1 MAGSLPRAGMDMAA
15 YVERYAGRDLL
26 RFITCGS
33 VDDGKS
39 TLMGRLLYDAEL
51 LNDDSIAAVVADSG
65 RWGTTGEAPDLAL
78 LVDGLQSEREQG
90 ITIDVAY
97 RYFATDKR
105 KFIMADTPG
114 HEQYTRNMATGASTA
129 ELAVILI
136 DARKGVL
143 VQTRR
148 HTAIVSMLGI
158 RQLLVAVNKM
168 DLVDFDEQR
177 FNTIREDFQAVL
189 DKLGNG
195 HQVEFVPISAL
206 AGDNVVT
213 PSQRTPWYTGPTLLS
228 HLETVAVDK
237 LAKGEDF
244 RFPVQFVNRPSHDFR
259 GYAGTV
265 TAGAVQVGDEV
276 MVLPSRTRS
285 RVKSIISLGENPQR
299 AEAPQ
304 AVTITLED
312 ERDIARGDVL
322 AHSNAAPTVTDTVD
336 ANVVW
341 LHDRAL
347 EPGRLYDVKLATKST
362 QALVQRIDHRLDVNT
377 FEKVP
382 AEALA
387 LNEIG
392 RCRLTFT
399 SPVAVDL
406 YQAFPVT
413 GSFILIDRLTNATVG
428 AGMVTGTARKSD
440 AAKATNVVW
449 QQTQVTR
456 VERAAQKHQEPA
468 VLWFTGLS
476 GAGKSTIANALEQR
490 LVGLGHHTYLLDGD
504 NVRHGL
510 NKDLT
515 FSDDDR
521 VENIR
526 RIGEVAKLF
535 VDAGLIVMT
544 AFISPFRS
552 DRQMVRELFGTDEF
566 IEVFVDTSLEVA
578 EQRDVKGLYAKA
590 RTGQI
595 TNFTGIDSP
604 YERPERAEMHVDTLK
619 VSVEEAVE
627 RLVIELRG
635 RGKLRG

>member
-1 MAGSLPRAGMDMAA
+1 MAA
-15 YVERYAGRDLL
+15 ELSSSGQAAELHAQNEGRELL

-39 TLMGRLLYDAEL
+39 TLMGRLLYDADL
-51 LNDDSIAAVVADSG
+51 LHDDSLAAVVADSG
-65 RWGTTGEAPDLAL
+65 RWGTTGERPDLAL

-97 RYFATDKR
+97 RYFSTPKR

-129 ELAVILI
+129 DLAVILV

-158 RQLLVAVNKM
+158 DNLLVAVNKM
-168 DLVDFDEQR
+168 DLVEYDEGR
-177 FNTIREDFQAVL
+177 FAKIRDDLGAVL

-195 HQVEFVPISAL
+195 QSVEFVPISAL
-206 AGDNVVT
+206 EGDNVVT
-213 PSQRTPWYTGPTLLS
+213 PSTRMPWYQGPTLLS
-228 HLETVAVDK
+228 HLETVAIGQR
-237 LAKGEDF
+237 AKGEDF
-244 RFPVQFVNRPSHDFR
+244 RFPVQSVIRPSHDFR
-259 GYAGTV
+259 GYSGTV
-265 TAGAVQVGDEV
+265 TAGTVNVGDEV

-285 RVKSIISLGENPQR
+285 RVKSIIVMNENPQR
-299 AEAPQ
+299 AETPQ

-312 ERDIARGDVL
+312 ERDIARGDLL
-322 AHSNAAPTVTDTVD
+322 AHPNAAPSVTDTVD
-336 ANVVW
+336 ADVVW

-347 EPGRLYDVKLATKST
+347 EPGRLYDVKVATKST
-362 QALVQRIDHRLDVNT
+362 QALVQRIDYRLDIET
-377 FEKVP
+377 LEKVP
-382 AEALA
+382 ATELA

-406 YQAFPVT
+406 YRTFPTT
-413 GSFILIDRLTNATVG
+413 GSFILIDRISNATVG
-428 AGMVTGTARKSD
+428 AGMITGTARRSEV
-440 AAKATNVVW
+440 ARATNVVW

-490 LVGLGHHTYLLDGD
+490 LVALGQHTYLLDGD

-510 NKDLT
+510 NRDLT
-515 FSDDDR
+515 FSDEDR

-526 RIGEVAKLF
+526 RIGEVAKLL

-552 DRQMVRELFGTDEF
+552 DRQMVRELFGPDEF

-595 TNFTGIDSP
+595 VNFTGIDSP
-604 YERPERAEMHVDTLK
+604 YERPERAELHIDT
-619 VSVEEAVE
+619 VEVGIDEAAE
-627 RLVIELRG
+627 RLVMELRR
-635 RGKLRG
+635 RGKLLG